1 MPLTASHTASRSHS
15 HGRLP
20 GPPPPGRAETRHP
33 GSGESGRPTPG
44 SLRVTGYS
52 GFARQPVTS
61 RLPRRPARA
70 SGPRQA
76 SESEADPGR
85 APRHAF
91 QVWRPPFGRPLRA
104 RPGPTSLPD
113 LASAGPRNGG
123 FRPRLPRSDGA
134 DRRRR
139 RLIYGPEQPRKRR
152 RFVHGRTGGGPETPW
167 QCLRFA
173 CITAKQRPASRASVG
188 GPARGAPGEG
198 AGGGPGGAGACAVS
212 SCAISA
218 WRKQSFRF

>member
-1 MPLTASHTASRSHS
+1 MPLTVTRTPALREPESRS
-15 HGRLP
+15 RLLS
-20 GPPPPGRAETRHP
+20 GPPPPGQAEWRQP
-33 GSGESGRPTPG
+33 GSGESGRPTQPACG
-44 SLRVTGYS
+44 RLFGVCSPACHVTAAEKVGPSLGPSTGFRV
-52 GFARQPVTS
+52 R
-61 RLPRRPARA
+61 
-70 SGPRQA
+70 SGPGPCAAARL
-76 SESEADPGR
+76 SSL
-85 APRHAF
+85 APL
-91 QVWRPPFGRPLRA
+91 FGRPLRA
-104 RPGPTSLPD
+104 RPGPTKPP
-113 LASAGPRNGG
+113 GPRLGWSRNGG
-123 FRPRLPRSDGA
+123 FRPRLPRSDGP

-152 RFVHGRTGGGPETPW
+152 RFVHGAETPW

-173 CITAKQRPASRASVG
+173 RITAKQRPASRASVG